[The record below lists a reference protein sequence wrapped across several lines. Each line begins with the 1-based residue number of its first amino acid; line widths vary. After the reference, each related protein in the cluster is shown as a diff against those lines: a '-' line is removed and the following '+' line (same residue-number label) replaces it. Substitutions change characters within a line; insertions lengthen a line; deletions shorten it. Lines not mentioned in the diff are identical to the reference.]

1 MPPSELDRL
10 EFYFIEY
17 MIQDLEEKFEAENK
31 HYKKEKVAQEK
42 SMAKQSSMPNLNYG
56 GFKTPKI
63 DMPKF

>member
-31 HYKKEKVAQEK
+31 NYKKEKIAQEK
-42 SMAKQSSMPNLNYG
+42 SMPKMPSASD
-56 GFKTPKI
+56 GFKPPKI
-63 DMPKF
+63 NMPKF